1 MYIFPEWRCKRIIWR
16 VAGCEQD
23 GSLSYRMRNVFIQP
37 DSYHNLPVMNERP
50 LCEDAER
57 SEIKR
62 RVINRPVALNDLR
75 VHAGKNRN
83 ESISRTLPVQSVTIY
98 KTPSFSFFFLPFSTS
113 HILLSP
119 YRYSG
124 SRAAGEIS
132 LNSSHV
138 LRARLTNSVSLN
150 VSLRNVIAPRRRQ
163 KLSAAIIY
171 KCLAKLAGYFGSR
184 VLRKC
189 VARPSPYKSNVVDD
203 R

>member
-1 MYIFPEWRCKRIIWR
+1 MQGSLDQELPYVLFPMQIQYYHVRWIKSVTLYVYIFHEWRCKRIIWR

-75 VHAGKNRN
+75 VHSGKNRN

-98 KTPSFSFFFLPFSTS
+98 KTSSFSLFFLLFSTS
-113 HILLSP
+113 HPHLLLSP
-119 YRYSG
+119 YRYPG

-150 VSLRNVIAPRRRQ
+150 VSPYCAM
-163 KLSAAIIY
+163 LSY
-171 KCLAKLAGYFGSR
+171 
-184 VLRKC
+184 
-189 VARPSPYKSNVVDD
+189 PDVDKN
-203 R
+203 